1 MSDDRL
7 YHEVHGSTGPYL
19 LLVHGMLSSR
29 SQWRLNLAA
38 LAEFCRPVV
47 VELWG
52 HGRSPAPEANQSYH
66 PDGYVAAFEA
76 LRRSLGAER
85 WWICGQSFGAALT
98 LRYALDHPDRIAGQ
112 IFTNSSSALADA
124 DTVAQRMASIEEWIP
139 AMAGDDW
146 RLERLPIHPVHAK
159 RLPQAVHQEMLADCE
174 LLDTAGVART
184 FHFTQPHLSVRQR
197 IHENQVPVLLVCG
210 QREERFA
217 PFRAYAEERLPHLKV
232 APAEAGHAVNIE
244 AAEHFNQAVA
254 DFMRAGKEM

>member
-52 HGRSPAPEANQSYH
+52 HGRSPAPEADESYH

-76 LRRSLGAER
+76 LRRDLGVER

-139 AMAGDDW
+139 AMASDDW
-146 RLERLPIHPVHAK
+146 SLQRLPIHPVHAK
-159 RLPQAVHQEMLADCE
+159 RLPPAVQQEMLADCE
-174 LLDTAGVART
+174 LHDTASVVRT
-184 FHFTQPHLSVRQR
+184 FRFTQPHLSVRQR
-197 IHENQVPVLLVCG
+197 IVDNQVPVLLVCG
-210 QREERFA
+210 EREERFA
-217 PFRAYAEERLPHLKV
+217 PFRAHAEAFLPHLQV

-254 DFMRAGKEM
+254 DFMRASKEI